1 MEQILRKVLPDKYRS
16 AFLAILILI
25 SFRGYSQTYNPSQHS
40 VVSSAMGESQ
50 AAPLDARSMY
60 WDNTNQVYR
69 AYQNT
74 SECLSY
80 LNLAK
85 YRYGNFLIII
95 DSGGTLQPNG
105 TYVGGKNLFY
115 MFKDSTANANL
126 IELNLLGG
134 SGVTSF
140 GPSGNVRT
148 GAIVPATGDYTFAQ
162 IGSPPTTIAGYGIT
176 DAVSLSG
183 TQTLTNKT
191 ISGLSNTITN
201 IQNSSLINNSIGL
214 SLGTSGTD
222 VNVGVTPAQL
232 GSSLLLNIPNGGPG
246 SRGVIS
252 AANYNYFTSKIDS
265 VHYSGD
271 SIYDCT
277 GGACTF
283 RGFVTGTGG
292 IGSLN
297 GLTATSQ
304 LFTTGTTGS
313 DFNIVSSGTTH
324 TFNLPAASASTNG
337 KLLSS
342 DWTTFNSKQPQL
354 NGTGYV
360 LMSGTSVSYVNATF
374 LQNITGLVTAGTGIS
389 VTGSGTSGSPYLIT
403 STGSGSGTVTSVAQ
417 AVPTSLLTISGSP
430 ITTNGTLAIGL
441 SAAAAYNIW
450 GNNTNATA
458 TPAYF
463 EPTSTILN
471 TWFGGAIQGQLTLT
485 TTGTSGAA
493 TLTGTTLNIPNYA
506 TGGGSQNLTYTQNAT
521 NNNIAISGGNNQNFL
536 TATELLAG
544 LLDTS
549 RAKTIDSLHNRTYI
563 WPTYTI
569 GAVQLL
575 SPIGSTNDSFALGGI
590 NGMAFQ
596 NDSLYFANNKWF
608 WYNLNAS
615 ESSLIA
621 GDSVVIHGSNGL
633 VKYAP
638 TSVFTGFVNPM
649 TSVGDLIL
657 GGTAGAATRL
667 GIGANTYVLTSN
679 GTTASWQPASGG
691 GSSPPFPDNSALIEN
706 NSDHTKTFLLTLANQ
721 TTSTLISD
729 SVPTSNTML
738 AGVSVSNTFGPN
750 QNFAGNILPTSG
762 TQSIGSP
769 ANAWVNFYGQQFR
782 SPANLIMR
790 AGAGDSIQFQI
801 NGVNKA
807 YLLPTGQWYD
817 NAYIGNT
824 FPGAYSDTVFT
835 DSAGLVRGFPVSAI
849 SGYIVNIDNLGGKGD
864 GKRLYGAVVVSGNTS
879 VSIPTGNFTSA
890 DVGKAIVLWNAGTS
904 AHYFNTTI
912 ASVTNSTTIVLAA
925 APSTSV
931 SSDTIVYGTDNTAA
945 IQAGLN
951 LLDLHGGGK
960 LWIGK
965 GVHCVAGALQ
975 TSVDGVNP
983 NAQITIPIATF
994 SDSSF
999 NKRKH
1004 FIIEGEIPPHF
1015 TPDGF
1020 ADSVTSL
1027 QGTIIYCMITGSGQ
1041 NPAVF
1046 GTKSP
1051 DATNANVNYNI
1062 CTFEN
1067 LTVLT
1072 GQDINNGGTTMGGIN
1087 MYYLSASPMKNVM
1100 VAVDG
1105 SIYRSVQPSNQVAG
1119 IIAGRKGGEIESAL
1133 DNVMAFNYY
1142 IGIGT
1147 GDATESYN
1155 TYAMNCKFGYAIFAN
1170 EETVHFNF
1178 AHAYWNNVNVYFP
1191 NTTVLGYIAPGVSHF
1206 DFDILSG
1213 EVWHASGHW
1222 YDYTYIVSDTGNYGV
1237 GDIHYD
1243 LIQAAGT
1250 WANSLY
1256 NKYNGTGVEACAIG
1270 TNCIGG
1276 SSVGLPATLTANNTS
1291 TSGQQ
1296 LIMAGYN
1303 TNAPQIY
1310 AGTTLN
1316 LQNYASDYGWLNDNV
1331 LFNNIGGVYTYINTG
1346 PAEQLTMNGGAM
1358 LLHVF
1363 KSGLSNG
1370 NATSA
1375 LRTPIVTDTTET
1387 VAIGGN
1393 ITPSTYAGAT
1403 LIAGATSLTLSN
1415 SAIPT
1420 GSTSE
1425 NVLLINTSTGVINQ
1439 IASTAFGGAAVG
1451 GTNAILYDSS
1461 GALGGNVA
1469 KLGFGALAAGV
1480 MNIDVNQNA
1489 ATGINIA
1496 NTTSGALSQTYVRQ
1510 GNGTSIFETLMYSP
1524 TTTAYGSFIAG
1535 SAGIYTTATALPI
1548 MIDGNASITFSTGLG
1563 SPAPQ
1568 RMVIF
1573 GSGDVSINST
1583 SDVALLNINGSL
1595 AHKIVPITATY
1606 SIGANDY
1613 IVTATSGT
1621 FTTTLPTAV
1630 GITGRTY
1637 IVKNYGTGT
1646 VTLGTTSSQTID
1658 GATTQTLSTQY
1669 SGYQVTS
1676 DGSNW
1681 QVTGSFGGGATPTL
1695 QQVITAG
1702 ATLTGTNTIALG
1714 TGNLTF
1720 SGTTGLV
1727 SFGPTVGAGLVIST
1741 HVQGAAPSSSPPS
1754 IAAGAGAGTSPT
1766 ISLTGGDQSGV
1777 ISVTTGTLPTAS
1789 STVVTVTYHTSFSNG
1804 TYPVL
1809 MPANATTALL
1819 TGVNSV
1825 YTTGTTTTF
1834 TITSL
1839 TGGLAA
1845 STAYSWYYY
1854 VGAD

>member
-1 MEQILRKVLPDKYRS
+1 MANRRWAALSNKYRP
-16 AFLAILILI
+16 AILLILLLLFI
-25 SFRGYSQTYNPSQHS
+25 NYGFSQTYNPSQHS

-50 AAPLDARSMY
+50 AAPIDARSMY

-95 DSGGTLQPNG
+95 DSGGALQPNG
-105 TYVGGKNLFY
+105 SYVGGHNTFW

-201 IQNSSLINNSIGL
+201 IQNSSLVNNSIGL

-222 VNVGVTPAQL
+222 INVGVTPAQL
-232 GSSLLLNIPNGGPG
+232 GSSLLLNVPNAGPG

-252 AANYNYFTSKIDS
+252 ASNYNYFTSKIDS

-271 SIYDCT
+271 SLYDCT
-277 GGACTF
+277 GGVCTL
-283 RGFVTGTGG
+283 RGFITGTGG

-313 DFNIVSSGTTH
+313 DFNIVSVTNTH

-337 KLLSS
+337 KLLST

-374 LQNITGLVTAGTGIS
+374 LQNITGLVTAGTGIA

-403 STGSGSGTVTSVAQ
+403 ATGGGGGLTSFTSPNSTI
-417 AVPTSLLTISGSP
+417 TIG
-430 ITTNGTLAIGL
+430 GTL
-441 SAAAAYNIW
+441 
-450 GNNTNATA
+450 TA
-458 TPAYF
+458 
-463 EPTSTILN
+463 PTVDINLAHAN
-471 TWFGGAIQGQLTLT
+471 TWSALQTFGTLT
-485 TTGTSGAA
+485 TTGVTKFTGISSGSASDSI
-493 TLTGTTLNIPNYA
+493 LSINPSTGQVTWRSGQPYNIY
-506 TGGGSQNLTYTQNAT
+506 
-521 NNNIAISGGNNQNFL
+521 
-536 TATELLAG
+536 
-544 LLDTS
+544 
-549 RAKTIDSLHNRTYI
+549 
-563 WPTYTI
+563 
-569 GAVQLL
+569 AVQLL
-575 SPIGSTNDSFALGGI
+575 SAAGNSQDSFKLGGVM
-590 NGMAFQ
+590 GAAYQ
-596 NDSLYFANNKWF
+596 NDSMYFANNQWF

-638 TSVFTGFVNPM
+638 TSVFNSLNGTGFVSQSGATSSYISGSATNLIGYNASGSPSAIVLGTNLSM
-649 TSVGDLIL
+649 TGNTLN
-657 GGTAGAATRL
+657 AT
-667 GIGANTYVLTSN
+667 G
-679 GTTASWQPASGG
+679 GG
-691 GSSPPFPDNSALIEN
+691 GSQTLQQVFTVQ
-706 NSDHTKTFLLTLANQ
+706 SDRALLTA
-721 TTSTLISD
+721 SD
-729 SVPTSNTML
+729 TVDNASFPL
-738 AGVSVSNTFGPN
+738 
-750 QNFAGNILPTSG
+750 NFTGNIQPTGG
-762 TQSIGSP
+762 TQSLGSSS
-769 ANAWVNFYGQQFR
+769 NAWVNFYGQQFR

-807 YLLPTGQWYD
+807 YLLPTGQQYW

-912 ASVTNSTTIVLAA
+912 AFVTNSTTIVLAA

-983 NAQITIPIATF
+983 NAQIAIPIATF

-1331 LFNNIGGVYTYINTG
+1331 LYNNIGGVYTYINTG

-1489 ATGINIA
+1489 ATGISVA
-1496 NTTSGALSQTYVRQ
+1496 NTTVGGTSQTYIRQ
-1510 GNGTSIFETLMYSP
+1510 GNGSTILESLLYSTS
-1524 TTTAYGSFIAG
+1524 TTPYGSFIAG
-1535 SAGIYTTATALPI
+1535 SGGFYGTGTALNI
-1548 MIDGNASITFSTGLG
+1548 MEDGNGPITFSTGTAA
-1563 SPAPQ
+1563 PAAQ
-1568 RMVIF
+1568 RMEIF
-1573 GSGDVSINST
+1573 ASGDVSINST

-1845 STAYSWYYY
+1845 ATAYSWYYY

>member
-25 SFRGYSQTYNPSQHS
+25 SFRGYGQTYNPSQHS

-95 DSGGTLQPNG
+95 DSGGALQPNG
-105 TYVGGKNLFY
+105 SYVGGHNTFW

-201 IQNSSLINNSIGL
+201 IQNSSLVNNSIGL

-232 GSSLLLNIPNGGPG
+232 GSSLLLNVPNAGPG

-374 LQNITGLVTAGTGIS
+374 LQNITGLVTAGTGIA
-389 VTGSGTSGSPYLIT
+389 VTGSGTVGSPYLIT
-403 STGSGSGTVTSVAQ
+403 ATGGGGGLTSFTSPNSTI
-417 AVPTSLLTISGSP
+417 TIG
-430 ITTNGTLAIGL
+430 GTL
-441 SAAAAYNIW
+441 
-450 GNNTNATA
+450 TA
-458 TPAYF
+458 
-463 EPTSTILN
+463 PTVDVNLAHAN
-471 TWFGGAIQGQLTLT
+471 TWSALQTFGTLT
-485 TTGTSGAA
+485 TTGVTKFTGISSGSASDSI
-493 TLTGTTLNIPNYA
+493 LSINPSTGQVTWRSGQPYNIY
-506 TGGGSQNLTYTQNAT
+506 
-521 NNNIAISGGNNQNFL
+521 
-536 TATELLAG
+536 
-544 LLDTS
+544 
-549 RAKTIDSLHNRTYI
+549 
-563 WPTYTI
+563 
-569 GAVQLL
+569 AVQGL
-575 SPIGSTNDSFALGGI
+575 SAYGTHGDTIIRGGI
-590 NGMAFQ
+590 NGTMFQ
-596 NDSLYFANNKWF
+596 NDSDYFGNNQMY

-667 GIGANTYVLTSN
+667 GIGPNTYVLTSN

-691 GSSPPFPDNSALIEN
+691 GSSPPFPDNSALVEN

-769 ANAWVNFYGQQFR
+769 TNAWVDFYGQQFR

-824 FPGAYSDTVFT
+824 FPGAYSDTVLT

-912 ASVTNSTTIVLAA
+912 ASVTNSTTIVLTA

-1387 VAIGGN
+1387 VAVGGN

-1439 IASTAFGGAAVG
+1439 IASTAFGGAPVG
-1451 GTNAILYDSS
+1451 GTNAIQYDSS
-1461 GALGGNVA
+1461 GAFGGNVA

-1489 ATGINIA
+1489 ATGISVA
-1496 NTTSGALSQTYVRQ
+1496 NTTVGGTSQTYIRQ
-1510 GNGTSIFETLMYSP
+1510 SNGSAILESLQYSTS
-1524 TTTAYGSFIAG
+1524 TTPYGSFIAG
-1535 SAGIYTTATALPI
+1535 SGGFYGTGTALNI
-1548 MIDGNASITFSTGLG
+1548 MEDANGPITFSTGTAA
-1563 SPAPQ
+1563 PAAQ
-1568 RMVIF
+1568 RMEIF
-1573 GSGDVSINST
+1573 ASGDVSINST

-1754 IAAGAGAGTSPT
+1754 VAAGAGAGTSPT